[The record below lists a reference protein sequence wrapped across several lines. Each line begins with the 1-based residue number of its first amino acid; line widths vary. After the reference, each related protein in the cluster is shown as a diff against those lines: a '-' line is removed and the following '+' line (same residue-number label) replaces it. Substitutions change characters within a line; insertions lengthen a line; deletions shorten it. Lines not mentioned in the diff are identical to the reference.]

1 MIDPAADLLCLVGDR
16 DVDVHFVWSGMGPML
31 DLDVEMV
38 CLVGPCLNLRQI
50 CLVEDLGQL
59 LINPRLHQGS
69 YTFATF
75 ISCWP
80 FLGYF
85 QLFGDIYHD
94 FLVTLAVGEIILVH
108 TDDVISI
115 QFGVVFVFQNSNS
128 ISLSAKLW
136 TLISLSLSA
145 DSTFFLLM
153 KRILGA
159 PTSLCRSGLNTGQIG
174 CRYDF
179 SMLFLQL

>member
-59 LINPRLHQGS
+59 LIDPRRHQGS
-69 YTFATF
+69 YTLGTF
-75 ISCWP
+75 ISFWP

-85 QLFGDIYHD
+85 QLLGDIYHD

-115 QFGVVFVFQNSNS
+115 QFGVFQNSNS
-128 ISLSAKLW
+128 ISLSAELW
-136 TLISLSLSA
+136 TSIALSLIA
-145 DSTFFLLM
+145 EFWAPIQLFF
-153 KRILGA
+153 
-159 PTSLCRSGLNTGQIG
+159 
-174 CRYDF
+174 Y
-179 SMLFLQL
+179 